1 MNINPDGSYS
11 SGPFNPNNGSQGPGG
26 PQRPGGPGGSGKGP
40 GNPFRRPRP
49 KLNLPG
55 RSAIIVLLVVL
66 LALAVMDSYYTL
78 KEDQYAVI
86 TTFGKPTM
94 VSTSGLKFKIPF
106 IQNVTKVTKTI
117 QGFPLGYRIGSNQN
131 VEEESLMITYDYN
144 FVNVDFYVEYR
155 VTDPIKYLYSSQSPV
170 DILKMLCQS
179 YIRDT
184 IGLYNVDTV
193 ITTGKSEIQSA
204 IKDKVM
210 QRLEEEDIGLQ
221 LANIRI
227 QDAEPPTSEVQRAFT
242 AVETAKQSADTTVN
256 NAKKY
261 ANEVIPAAAADADQI
276 IKSAEAYKASRINE
290 ANGQASRFAELFAEY
305 QKYPLIT
312 KQRLFYEAM
321 ESILPGMKLYI
332 LDADTGVQTALP
344 LEQFAA
350 VNVGG
355 EVK

>member
-11 SGPFNPNNGSQGPGG
+11 SGPFKS
-26 PQRPGGPGGSGKGP
+26 SGDPVKKS
-40 GNPFRRPRP
+40 RP
-49 KLNLPG
+49 KFNLPG
-55 RSAIIVLLVVL
+55 KSAIIVVVLVLLV
-66 LALAVMDSYYTL
+66 LAVMDSYYTL

-94 VSTSGLKFKIPF
+94 VSTSGLKFKLPF
-106 IQNVTKVTKTI
+106 IQDVTRVSKTI
-117 QGFPLGYRIGSNQN
+117 QGFPLGYRIGSSQS
-131 VEEESLMITYDYN
+131 VDEESLMITYDYN

-155 VTDPIKYLYSSQSPV
+155 VTDPIKFLYSSQDPV
-170 DILKMLCQS
+170 GILKMLCQS

-193 ITTGKSEIQSA
+193 ITTGKSEIQAA

-210 QRLEEEDIGLQ
+210 ARLEQEDIGLQ

-227 QDAEPPTSEVQRAFT
+227 QDAEPPTREVQRAFT

-276 IKSAEAYKASRINE
+276 IKSAEAYRQSKINE
-290 ANGQASRFAELFAEY
+290 AEGQAARFKALFEEY

-312 KQRLFYEAM
+312 KQRLFYESM
-321 ESILPGMKLYI
+321 EKVLPGMKLYI
-332 LDADTGVQTALP
+332 VDADTGVQTTLP
-344 LEQFAA
+344 LEQFAT
-350 VNVGG
+350 VNLGG
-355 EVK
+355 EAK

>member
-11 SGPFNPNNGSQGPGG
+11 SGPFKS
-26 PQRPGGPGGSGKGP
+26 SGDPVKKS
-40 GNPFRRPRP
+40 RP
-49 KLNLPG
+49 KFNLPG
-55 RSAIIVLLVVL
+55 KSAIIVVVLVLLV
-66 LALAVMDSYYTL
+66 LAVMDSYYTL

-94 VSTSGLKFKIPF
+94 VSTSGLKFKLPF
-106 IQNVTKVTKTI
+106 IQDVTRVSKTI
-117 QGFPLGYRIGSNQN
+117 QGFPLGYRIGSSQS
-131 VEEESLMITYDYN
+131 VDEESLMITYDYN

-155 VTDPIKYLYSSQSPV
+155 VTDPIKFLYSSQDPV
-170 DILKMLCQS
+170 GILKMLCQS

-193 ITTGKSEIQSA
+193 ITTGKSEIQAA
-204 IKDKVM
+204 IKEKVM

-221 LANIRI
+221 LTNIRI
-227 QDAEPPTSEVQRAFT
+227 QDAEPPTYEVQRAFT

-276 IKSAEAYKASRINE
+276 IKSAEAYKASKINE
-290 ANGQASRFAELFAEY
+290 ANGQASRFAELFEEY

-332 LDADTGVQTALP
+332 LDSDTGVQTALP
-344 LEQFAA
+344 LEQFAT

-355 EVK
+355 EDK

>member
-11 SGPFNPNNGSQGPGG
+11 SGPFKS
-26 PQRPGGPGGSGKGP
+26 SGDPAKK
-40 GNPFRRPRP
+40 RRP
-49 KLNLPG
+49 KFNLPG
-55 RSAIIVLLVVL
+55 KSAIIVLVIVL

-94 VSTSGLKFKIPF
+94 VSTSGLKFKLPF
-106 IQNVTKVTKTI
+106 IQDVTKVSKTI
-117 QGFPLGYRIGSNQN
+117 QGFPLGYRIGSSQS
-131 VEEESLMITYDYN
+131 VDEESLMITYDYN

-155 VTDPIKYLYSSQSPV
+155 VTDPIKFLYSSQDPV
-170 DILKMLCQS
+170 GILKMLCQS

-193 ITTGKSEIQSA
+193 ITTGKSEIQAA

-210 QRLEEEDIGLQ
+210 QRLEDEDIGLQ
-221 LANIRI
+221 LTNIRI
-227 QDAEPPTSEVQRAFT
+227 QDAEPPTYEVQCAFT

-276 IKSAEAYKASRINE
+276 IKSAEAYKASKINE
-290 ANGQASRFAELFAEY
+290 ASGQASRFAELFEEY

-332 LDADTGVQTALP
+332 LDDDTGVQTALP
-344 LEQFAA
+344 LEQFAT
-350 VNVGG
+350 VNMGG
-355 EVK
+355 EDK

>member
-11 SGPFNPNNGSQGPGG
+11 SGPFKS
-26 PQRPGGPGGSGKGP
+26 SGDPAKK
-40 GNPFRRPRP
+40 NRLKF
-49 KLNLPG
+49 NLPG
-55 RSAIIVLLVVL
+55 KSAIIVLVIVL
-66 LALAVMDSYYTL
+66 LVLAVMDSYYTL

-94 VSTSGLKFKIPF
+94 VSTSGLKFKLPF
-106 IQNVTKVTKTI
+106 IQDVTKVSKTI
-117 QGFPLGYRIGSNQN
+117 QGFPLGYRIGSSQS
-131 VEEESLMITYDYN
+131 VDEESLMITYDYN

-155 VTDPIKYLYSSQSPV
+155 VTDPIKFLYSSQDPV
-170 DILKMLCQS
+170 GILKMLCQS

-193 ITTGKSEIQSA
+193 ITTGKSEIQAA
-204 IKDKVM
+204 IKEKVM
-210 QRLEEEDIGLQ
+210 QRLEDEDIGLQ
-221 LANIRI
+221 LTNIRI
-227 QDAEPPTSEVQRAFT
+227 QDAEPPTYEVQRAFT

-276 IKSAEAYKASRINE
+276 IKSAEAYKASKINE
-290 ANGQASRFAELFAEY
+290 ASGQASRFAELFEEY

-332 LDADTGVQTALP
+332 LDNDTGVQTALP
-344 LEQFAA
+344 LEQFAT
-350 VNVGG
+350 VNMGG
-355 EVK
+355 EDK

>member
-11 SGPFNPNNGSQGPGG
+11 SGPFNPNSGSGNGPGKTPGG
-26 PQRPGGPGGSGKGP
+26 PNKAPKSPFKRP
-40 GNPFRRPRP
+40 NV

-55 RSAIIVLLVVL
+55 KSVILVLVLVVL
-66 LALAVMDSYYTL
+66 VLVYL
-78 KEDQYAVI
+78 
-86 TTFGKPTM
+86 
-94 VSTSGLKFKIPF
+94 GLKFKIPF
-106 IQNVTKVTKTI
+106 IQDVTKVSKTI
-117 QGFPLGYRIGSNQN
+117 QGFPLGYRIGSSQN

-155 VTDPIKYLYSSQSPV
+155 VTDPIKYLYSSQNPV

-193 ITTGKSEIQSA
+193 ITTGKSEIQAA

-210 QRLEEEDIGLQ
+210 QRLEQEDIGLQ

-276 IKSAEAYKASRINE
+276 IKSAEAYKESKINE
-290 ANGQASRFAELFAEY
+290 ANGQASRFAELFSEY

-321 ESILPGMKLYI
+321 ETILPGMKLYV

-344 LEQFAA
+344 LEQFAT
-350 VNVGG
+350 VNMGG
-355 EVK
+355 EDK

>member
-11 SGPFNPNNGSQGPGG
+11 SGPFKS
-26 PQRPGGPGGSGKGP
+26 SGDPVKKS
-40 GNPFRRPRP
+40 RP
-49 KLNLPG
+49 KFNLPG
-55 RSAIIVLLVVL
+55 KSAIIVVVLVLLV
-66 LALAVMDSYYTL
+66 LAVMDSYYTL

-94 VSTSGLKFKIPF
+94 VSTSGLKFKLPF
-106 IQNVTKVTKTI
+106 IQDVTRVSKTI
-117 QGFPLGYRIGSNQN
+117 QGFPLGYRIGSSQS
-131 VEEESLMITYDYN
+131 VDEESLMITYDYN

-155 VTDPIKYLYSSQSPV
+155 VTDPIKFLYSSQDPV
-170 DILKMLCQS
+170 GILKMLCQS

-193 ITTGKSEIQSA
+193 ITTGKSEIQAA
-204 IKDKVM
+204 IKEKVM

-221 LANIRI
+221 LTNIRI
-227 QDAEPPTSEVQRAFT
+227 QDAEPPTYEVQRAFT

-256 NAKKY
+256 NAKKD

-276 IKSAEAYKASRINE
+276 IKSAEAYKASKINE
-290 ANGQASRFAELFAEY
+290 ASGQASRFAELFEEY

-321 ESILPGMKLYI
+321 ESILPSMKLYI
-332 LDADTGVQTALP
+332 LDNDTGVQTALP
-344 LEQFAA
+344 LEQFAT
-350 VNVGG
+350 VNMGG
-355 EVK
+355 EDK